1 MALGSH
7 GVAQP
12 VLGAQLSSAARPH
25 TWARLALA
33 LLSLERQSEWELN
46 MTKSLR
52 WRLLNYALLSLQLK
66 ILYSTGFLIYYT
78 AHNHSGVLLALECLR
93 CICAAQMEPVPSKF
107 PYPEGTTLACFP
119 KDSPACYFLSPC
131 PTATRP
137 PSLCCGA
144 MLLVLHCEFPTQP
157 LNICHA
163 LQPAC
168 KRFLLC
174 SFFFFSFFSLFCLFV
189 FCFRIY
195 EMGGL

>member
-1 MALGSH
+1 MKEPGFWKGAGAPVETGMALGSH

-78 AHNHSGVLLALECLR
+78 AHKHRVACCWLLNA
-93 CICAAQMEPVPSKF
+93 
-107 PYPEGTTLACFP
+107 
-119 KDSPACYFLSPC
+119 
-131 PTATRP
+131 
-137 PSLCCGA
+137 
-144 MLLVLHCEFPTQP
+144 
-157 LNICHA
+157 
-163 LQPAC
+163 
-168 KRFLLC
+168 
-174 SFFFFSFFSLFCLFV
+174 
-189 FCFRIY
+189 
-195 EMGGL
+195 